1 MPAVAT
7 ARLGRVACQAPLAAL
22 LRQRL
27 QDCLLAGAVLEAL
40 QAESW
45 PDMIICKNC
54 CCGRLS
60 AGWNPQ
66 VPCLGK
72 VSTGFEDLPQRLAVP

>member
-1 MPAVAT
+1 MLAVAT
-7 ARLGRVACQAPLAAL
+7 ARLGRVACEAPLAAL

-45 PDMIICKNC
+45 PDMIICKIS

-60 AGWNPQ
+60 AGRLEPS
-66 VPCLGK
+66 
-72 VSTGFEDLPQRLAVP
+72 STVLRKGEYRV